1 MENTELKRRYANRH
15 KVKKPDSNLIYLLKS
30 FDDDNFKGDV
40 SYYNFKDADIKI
52 VTPKGKSIVD
62 NNYKLLGFYDY
73 NSKIKLSAFYNDN
86 NELIE
91 WYFDVAKNIGFENG
105 SPYEDDLY
113 LDVILRPNG
122 KILLLDEDELKSALE
137 ESKITKED
145 FDLAYFEAN
154 KLMKLLDGKE
164 NKLKDFTDKFLNYFL
179 SLENL

>member
-1 MENTELKRRYANRH
+1 M
-15 KVKKPDSNLIYLLKS
+15 
-30 FDDDNFKGDV
+30 
-40 SYYNFKDADIKI
+40 
-52 VTPKGKSIVD
+52 
-62 NNYKLLGFYDY
+62 LGFYDY

-86 NELIE
+86 NEIIE

-113 LDVILRPNG
+113 LDVILRPDG

-154 KLMKLLDGKE
+154 RLIKLLDGKE

-179 SLENL
+179 SLENI